1 MQAKKTFLTAVL
13 DEWFL
18 WSKTL
23 SSDPCKDLSLFTSP
37 QTTRQAVRQV
47 QPELAALNVEAE
59 TCIDERLQ
67 ELSLSAQTSDA
78 GALSGTPSAEA
89 DFDQVMSVASSKQ
102 CTHIPVTPLLMFLVF
117 ARDLLNRHEIENE
130 RGRVCALV
138 L

>member
-1 MQAKKTFLTAVL
+1 MKAKKTFLPAVL
-13 DEWFL
+13 VEWFA
-18 WSKTL
+18 WSKEVSL
-23 SSDPCKDLSLFTSP
+23 DPYTEQSLRTAP
-37 QTTRQAVRQV
+37 QSTRQAVRQV

-59 TCIDERLQ
+59 TCIDESLQ
-67 ELSLSAQTSDA
+67 ALSLSAQTSDA

-102 CTHIPVTPLLMFLVF
+102 CTHIPITPLLMFLVF
-117 ARDLLNRHEIENE
+117 ARDLLHRHEIENE